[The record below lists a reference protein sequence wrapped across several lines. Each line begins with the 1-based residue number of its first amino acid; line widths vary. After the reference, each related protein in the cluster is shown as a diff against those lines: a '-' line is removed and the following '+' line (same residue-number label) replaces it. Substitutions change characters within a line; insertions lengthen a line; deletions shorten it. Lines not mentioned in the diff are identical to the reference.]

1 MCELL
6 SEMDMSTRQIWYFF
20 VLGVMYAAVF
30 RFRFSLDFLEIIH
43 IDTCVYAF
51 SNTAMRYSAILLW
64 CYIYLNKLC
73 AITSTSSTKKIC
85 KKIREI
91 KAFWDII
98 IDSKEKHKEK
108 SFNLWEN
115 HSSEKKRIMDIVE
128 SYKIY
133 HIFGIRKPT

>member
-1 MCELL
+1 
-6 SEMDMSTRQIWYFF
+6 
-20 VLGVMYAAVF
+20 MYAAVF

-73 AITSTSSTKKIC
+73 AITSTSSTKKNC

-115 HSSEKKRIMDIVE
+115 HSSEKKKNYGHCGIVQNLPYFWN
-128 SYKIY
+128 SKTNI
-133 HIFGIRKPT
+133 IFSHHKPFISEEWNIIFWKPL